1 MLRREAGKLAFQGLE
16 PAKDRE
22 RLLRMVGLNFLDE
35 ATLLGALLDTS
46 AMLKT
51 EGTMEALHNKGRE
64 ALRVLHQRKNTKIA
78 NPLTDQGGDNPAQ
91 AK

>member
-1 MLRREAGKLAFQGLE
+1 MAFQGLE

-51 EGTMEALHNKGRE
+51 EGTMESPSQQGSRGPAGAAPAEKYQNRKSANRSGR
-64 ALRVLHQRKNTKIA
+64 R
-78 NPLTDQGGDNPAQ
+78 
-91 AK
+91 